1 MRYYVESKIC
11 TLFELAF
18 TMLMFEFIDEK
29 TEIEIE
35 DAINNELNSN

>member
-1 MRYYVESKIC
+1 METKIR

-18 TMLMFEFIDEK
+18 TMLIFEFMDEK

-35 DAINNELNSN
+35 NSINNELNYN